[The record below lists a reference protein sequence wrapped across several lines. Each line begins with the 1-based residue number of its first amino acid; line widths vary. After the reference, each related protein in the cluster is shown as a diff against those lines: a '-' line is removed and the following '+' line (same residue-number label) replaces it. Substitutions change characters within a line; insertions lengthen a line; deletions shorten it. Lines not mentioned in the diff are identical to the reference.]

1 MVSFEHMI
9 AALVII
15 ILMFTGSDSGAEIY
29 KYVSDDGSVFFTNTH
44 MGKNSKVVIKEDT
57 PQQPT
62 VKKNRVPYISKEAFH
77 GIVEEKARQHN
88 IDPELVK
95 AVIKA
100 ESNWNPSA
108 VSPKGAQGLMQL
120 MPSTAFDMGVVNP
133 FNPEENIEGG
143 TKYLKFLL
151 EKFNGNLILALA
163 AYNAGPQR
171 VEKINSVP
179 SIPETR
185 EYVRRVINQYSGK
198 TGGTMTVASISE
210 PDPPRIKKIVRKDGT
225 VLFTNSFYVHQDL

>member
-1 MVSFEHMI
+1 MVATLI
-9 AALVII
+9 VL
-15 ILMFTGSDSGAEIY
+15 ILMCIGSVSEAEIY
-29 KYVSDDGSVFFTNTH
+29 RYVSDDGSVFFTNTRL
-44 MGKNSKVVIKEDT
+44 GKNSMVVLRENTTLQSAAKT
-57 PQQPT
+57 
-62 VKKNRVPYISKEAFH
+62 NRAPYVLNEVLHS
-77 GIVEEKARQHN
+77 IVEEKARHHN
-88 IDPELVK
+88 LDPELVK

-143 TKYLKFLL
+143 TRYLKFLL
-151 EKFNGNLILALA
+151 DKFNGNLTLALA

-179 SIPETR
+179 SIPETKD
-185 EYVRRVINQYSGK
+185 YVRRVITQYSGK
-198 TGGTMTVASISE
+198 KGGTMTAGSIAE
-210 PDPPRIKKIVRKDGT
+210 PDSPRIKKIVRKDGT
-225 VLFTNSFYVHQDL
+225 VLFTNSFYLRQDL